1 MSPNKSAKLLFG
13 RIKNEYGAIQVSEE
27 VVATITGS
35 VVSECYGVMGM
46 ASRKLTD
53 DLSEIL
59 GRDSLERGVL
69 TEWLDEKLNIQV
81 FIVVEYGTRISEV
94 ANNVIRQVH
103 YSVSELTGLPV
114 HEVKVVVRGVRVVN
128 PKSV

>member
-1 MSPNKSAKLLFG
+1 MSPNKSAKLFG
-13 RIKNEYGAIQVSEE
+13 RIKNQYGTIQVSEE
-27 VVATITGS
+27 VVATITGL

-46 ASRKLTD
+46 ASRKISD

-69 TEWLDEKLNIQV
+69 AEWLDEKLNIQV

-103 YSVSELTGLPV
+103 YSLSELTGLPV
-114 HEVKVVVRGVRVVN
+114 NEVKVVVRGVRVVN
-128 PKSV
+128 QKSD

>member
-1 MSPNKSAKLLFG
+1 
-13 RIKNEYGAIQVSEE
+13 
-27 VVATITGS
+27 
-35 VVSECYGVMGM
+35 M
-46 ASRKLTD
+46 ASRKLSD

-69 TEWLDEKLNIQV
+69 AEWLDEKLNIQV

-114 HEVKVVVRGVRVVN
+114 NEVKVVVRGVRVVN
-128 PKSV
+128 SKSV